1 MRNYRDPLFVAIKGD
16 NMRSV
21 KSALLSGI
29 VAGVVMTISPALATP
44 LGSATGNSL
53 AAPAGDSLV
62 IEVQGDPKRRG
73 AAQGGGGGG
82 QRAGG
87 GGGGQRVGGGGGGQ
101 RRVGGGGG
109 GHRHVGGGGGHR
121 NRNIGAGIA
130 AGAVLGIIG
139 AGIAADQYRRQGSIE
154 YCMDQYPNYDPEIQT
169 WWDRRGFPH
178 RCP

>member
-1 MRNYRDPLFVAIKGD
+1 MK
-16 NMRSV
+16 SV
-21 KSALLSGI
+21 KSALLTGI

-53 AAPAGDSLV
+53 AAPVGDSLV

-73 AAQGGGGGG
+73 ATQGGSGQRAGSGGGSGQRFGGSGGG
-82 QRAGG
+82 QRVGG
-87 GGGGQRVGGGGGGQ
+87 GGGGQRVGGGGGN
-101 RRVGGGGG
+101 RY
-109 GHRHVGGGGGHR
+109 VGGGGGHR

-139 AGIAADQYRRQGSIE
+139 AGIAADQYRRQDPIE
-154 YCMDQYPNYDPEIQT
+154 YCMSQYPNYDPETQT

-178 RCP
+178 PCP